1 MSFANF
7 QCCARHLQ
15 DPQFDPRL
23 FGTFQEA
30 CVLLVKAAVPWGRP
44 IYTANHNG
52 GHELEFDAPFAKV
65 VFLHFAGA
73 TIALNQV
80 KPGQACPL
88 MARPATGAR
97 AQRGK
102 VLTQLL
108 CTRGKIR
115 PTNPNVSST
124 KCCLSQRFARRKGSP
139 A

>member
-1 MSFANF
+1 MSFAHF

-52 GHELEFDAPFAKV
+52 GHELEFDAPLAKV

-80 KPGQACPL
+80 RSGQACPL

-102 VLTQLL
+102 YLHN
-108 CTRGKIR
+108 CYAHAANS
-115 PTNPNVSST
+115 TNES
-124 KCCLSQRFARRKGSP
+124 KCELHRMLPESEVRTPKR
-139 A
+139 